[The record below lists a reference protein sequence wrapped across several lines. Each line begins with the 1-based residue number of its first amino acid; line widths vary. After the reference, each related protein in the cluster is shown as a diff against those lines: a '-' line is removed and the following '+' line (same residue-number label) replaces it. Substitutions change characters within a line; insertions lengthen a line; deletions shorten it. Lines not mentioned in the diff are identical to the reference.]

1 MRREKAVYHEAIL
14 PEYKGNPLI
23 EALQPK
29 LGVDELLGKFSNYP
43 DLDVHIRQH
52 PDPLVR
58 EEYTIRL
65 KQLRQP
71 FMIYYECFRA
81 IETAIKDGYS
91 RKNPFSPTTAQYLHY
106 PVDSRP
112 SVEPK
117 TGYFEPKAENITLI
131 GASGVGKTSMLEQ
144 VLNYFPSVIEH
155 DFYQGRRMEFTKQV
169 VWLKVECP
177 NNSSVRDLCEEILA
191 SLDLVMGDVKS
202 VSANTIGGLMM
213 QIEQRIKSSFL
224 GILVIDEMQRL
235 VLKRTGGENNLLNF
249 LHRLVNKLGVP
260 LFFCANPPF
269 DETLSKTLKA
279 ARRAESAGYIQME
292 PLKRNS
298 VEWEAFIGELWEI
311 QWTSIYNELTVEL
324 NDKIYELSLG
334 NLDIA
339 HRIYREAQRL
349 VIMSESDDE
358 RINIAV
364 LEHAYIRACGLSSKT
379 VEIKELRAQV
389 SLPRCNRVQ
398 SGSNISVPRTVPKT
412 FIADITRPQH
422 PEFEMQLRELIGS
435 VDLFARIPEADIF
448 QQALEHERPLELLK
462 KRKIVCDDP
471 LLELTNSSE
480 ASPQIG

>member
-23 EALQPK
+23 EALPPK
-29 LGVDELLGKFSNYP
+29 LGVNELLNKFSNYP
-43 DLDVHIRQH
+43 DLDKHIRQD

-71 FMIYYECFRA
+71 FLIYYECFRA

-112 SVEPK
+112 SIEPR
-117 TGYFEPKAENITLI
+117 TGYFEPKAENITLV

-144 VLNYFPSVIEH
+144 VLNYLPCVVEH
-155 DFYQGRRMEFTKQV
+155 DFYHGQRMEFTKQV

-177 NNSSVRDLCEEILA
+177 NNSSVRELCEEILA
-191 SLDLVMGDVKS
+191 SLDLVIGDVKS
-202 VSANTIGGLMM
+202 VAANTIGGLMI

-235 VLKRTGGENNLLNF
+235 VFKRTGGENNLLNF

-269 DETLSKTLKA
+269 DKTLSKTLKA
-279 ARRAESAGYIQME
+279 ARRAESAGYFQME
-292 PLKRNS
+292 PLKRDS
-298 VEWEAFIGELWEI
+298 DEWQAFIGELWEI
-311 QWTSIYNELTVEL
+311 QWTSVYNELTVEL
-324 NDKIYELSLG
+324 NDKMYELSLG

-349 VIMSESDDE
+349 VILSASNDE

-364 LEHAYIRACGLSSKT
+364 LEQAYVRACGLSSKT
-379 VEIKELRAQV
+379 EEIKEQRAQV
-389 SLPRCNRVQ
+389 SLPRGNRGQ
-398 SGSNISVPRTVPKT
+398 SGSNFPASREVPKT

-435 VDLFARIPEADIF
+435 VDLSARISEPDIF
-448 QQALEHERPLELLK
+448 QQVFEYEQPLEILK
-462 KRKIVCDDP
+462 KRRILCDDP
-471 LLELTNSSE
+471 LLELSNSDCR
-480 ASPQIG
+480 